1 MVIKGTLTFSGDK
14 SISHRALMFSAL
26 TDGESRISNLS
37 TGADVQS
44 TRKCLEACGVEIQD
58 EGNEVVVNGGK
69 LSDPIDSLDC
79 GNSGTTTRL
88 LLGLMAGQ
96 GINATFIGDDS
107 LSSRP
112 MNRIIDPLYQ
122 MGLKSE
128 SNDGK
133 LPITICKSDLNG
145 IRYKSHVASAQVK
158 SAVLLAVL

>member
-1 MVIKGTLTFSGDK
+1 MFA
-14 SISHRALMFSAL
+14 ALAN
-26 TDGESRISNLS
+26 GESRISNLS

-44 TRKCLEACGVEIQD
+44 TRKCLEACGIQIWD
-58 EGNEVVVNGGK
+58 EENDVIVNGGEF
-69 LSDPIDSLDC
+69 SDPTNPLDC

-112 MNRIIDPLYQ
+112 MNRIFDPLSQ
-122 MGLKSE
+122 MGLISK

-133 LPITICKSDLNG
+133 LPITIHKSELTG
-145 IRYKSHVASAQVK
+145 IHYTSPVASAQVK
-158 SAVLLAVL
+158 